1 MIRKIK
7 AEDKEIY
14 IKMAHDFYRMPAV
27 DHPVPDSYLEKTFE
41 ECLKSDTYAEL
52 FILEWEGKIAGY
64 GLIAKTFSQE
74 AGGMVY
80 WLEEL
85 YILEEYRSK
94 GLGSEYFRYMEEHKE
109 EGVTRFRLEVGRFPG
124 NPFPRC
130 SACGAVQWGERYAL
144 THPLGERYLLTSW

>member
-74 AGGMVY
+74 A
-80 WLEEL
+80 E
-85 YILEEYRSK
+85 I
-94 GLGSEYFRYMEEHKE
+94 
-109 EGVTRFRLEVGRFPG
+109 GRAHV
-124 NPFPRC
+124 RRKQ
-130 SACGAVQWGERYAL
+130 AVWCTGWKNSIY
-144 THPLGERYLLTSW
+144 

>member
-1 MIRKIK
+1 
-7 AEDKEIY
+7 
-14 IKMAHDFYRMPAV
+14 MAHDFYRMPAV
-27 DHPVPDSYLEKTFE
+27 DHPVPDSYLEKQ
-41 ECLKSDTYAEL
+41 EL
-52 FILEWEGKIAGY
+52 FILEWEGKVAGY

-109 EGVTRFRLEVGRFPG
+109 EGVTRFRLEVEKE
-124 NPFPRC
+124 N
-130 SACGAVQWGERYAL
+130 ERAWKLYKRQGYDWL
-144 THPLGERYLLTSW
+144 EYDQMIKRILLEKCQKKKKKKYLK

>member
-52 FILEWEGKIAGY
+52 FILEMGRQDRRLWTDRQDLFAGSRRD
-64 GLIAKTFSQE
+64 GVL
-74 AGGMVY
+74 AGRT
-80 WLEEL
+80 L
-85 YILEEYRSK
+85 YIRRVSFQRTWK
-94 GLGSEYFRYMEEHKE
+94 
-109 EGVTRFRLEVGRFPG
+109 
-124 NPFPRC
+124 
-130 SACGAVQWGERYAL
+130 
-144 THPLGERYLLTSW
+144 

>member
-41 ECLKSDTYAEL
+41 ECLKSDAYAEL

-64 GLIAKTFSQE
+64 G
-74 AGGMVY
+74 
-80 WLEEL
+80 
-85 YILEEYRSK
+85 
-94 GLGSEYFRYMEEHKE
+94 H
-109 EGVTRFRLEVGRFPG
+109 
-124 NPFPRC
+124 FPRRPAGMC
-130 SACGAVQWGERYAL
+130 TGWKNSIY
-144 THPLGERYLLTSW
+144 

>member
-74 AGGMVY
+74 ALLHPSDTRTVS
-80 WLEEL
+80 L
-85 YILEEYRSK
+85 YKLNS
-94 GLGSEYFRYMEEHKE
+94 LNS
-109 EGVTRFRLEVGRFPG
+109 
-124 NPFPRC
+124 C
-130 SACGAVQWGERYAL
+130 S
-144 THPLGERYLLTSW
+144 

>member
-41 ECLKSDTYAEL
+41 ECMKSDTYAEL
-52 FILEWEGKIAGY
+52 FILEWEGEIAGY

-74 AGGMVY
+74 AD
-80 WLEEL
+80 
-85 YILEEYRSK
+85 S
-94 GLGSEYFRYMEEHKE
+94 SNC
-109 EGVTRFRLEVGRFPG
+109 RFSGI
-124 NPFPRC
+124 
-130 SACGAVQWGERYAL
+130 AW
-144 THPLGERYLLTSW
+144 H

>member
-74 AGGMVY
+74 AGGMVI
-80 WLEEL
+80 WVEEL
-85 YILEEYRSK
+85 FMRPQYRGK
-94 GLGSEYFRYMEEHKE
+94 GLGNEFFDFLYRERPAARY
-109 EGVTRFRLEVGRFPG
+109 RLEIEPENVRAAALYERKGF
-124 NPFPRC
+124 C
-130 SACGAVQWGERYAL
+130 S
-144 THPLGERYLLTSW
+144 LGYGQMVNDTEETGD

>member
-7 AEDKEIY
+7 AEDKEFY

-85 YILEEYRSK
+85 YILEKENERAWKLYKRQGYDWLEYDQ
-94 GLGSEYFRYMEEHKE
+94 MIKE
-109 EGVTRFRLEVGRFPG
+109 F
-124 NPFPRC
+124 C
-130 SACGAVQWGERYAL
+130 
-144 THPLGERYLLTSW
+144 

>member
-64 GLIAKTFSQE
+64 GLIAKT
-74 AGGMVY
+74 
-80 WLEEL
+80 

-109 EGVTRFRLEVGRFPG
+109 EGVTRFRLEVEKE
-124 NPFPRC
+124 N
-130 SACGAVQWGERYAL
+130 ERAWKLYKRQGYDWL
-144 THPLGERYLLTSW
+144 EYDQMIKEFC

>member
-64 GLIAKTFSQE
+64 GLIAKILF
-74 AGGMVY
+74 AGSRRDGV
-80 WLEEL
+80 LAGRTL
-85 YILEEYRSK
+85 YIR
-94 GLGSEYFRYMEEHKE
+94 R
-109 EGVTRFRLEVGRFPG
+109 V
-124 NPFPRC
+124 PFQRT
-130 SACGAVQWGERYAL
+130 WK
-144 THPLGERYLLTSW
+144 